1 MLYDAFQLTM
11 EFQFQWN
18 WIMGGRNCQN
28 PLQKIKMTI
37 ANHKLSTDTQKFCSW
52 RVWKLCKNIEKA
64 WLAHCIQAAVKHVP
78 TFHCMKEPCSMLW
91 PLTHF
96 QCGWWNSWNDKS
108 YALTQKVPFNDDKAH
123 THTTT
128 TTKNKQQPNIIIQSL
143 FDEIH
148 TNKRTN
154 NQTTT
159 NLDDDGEQ
167 NFAVLFKHLTVIVK
181 VYILWFL
188 DIEYQ
193 QKDLTRNW
201 PHISVFYASK

>member
-18 WIMGGRNCQN
+18 WIMGGQNCQN

-37 ANHKLSTDTQKFCSW
+37 ANHKLSTDTRKFCSW

-123 THTTT
+123 TH
-128 TTKNKQQPNIIIQSL
+128 
-143 FDEIH
+143 
-148 TNKRTN
+148 N
-154 NQTTT
+154 NNQKQTTT
-159 NLDDDGEQ
+159 EYYYSKFIRWDTHKQTNKQSDD
-167 NFAVLFKHLTVIVK
+167 NKSWWWRWTKLCC
-181 VYILWFL
+181 
-188 DIEYQ
+188 
-193 QKDLTRNW
+193 
-201 PHISVFYASK
+201 SVQAFDCNC